1 MSDQSHRSVSAIS
14 YDKNRTCSISDNF
27 YRTIKSCTTLNVT
40 HAIKIV
46 RYCRTTMSYD
56 FYRSSDISFRVKTH
70 EVENRR
76 RFSMVPI
83 LGVENRRRFVIIG
96 PIRYHRANS
105 KQKVN
110 QLFTTIL
117 HYLHTNHLND
127 NNELKPMTTVS
138 VDHMF
143 TDLTVIL
150 LRSSDWRFPITLNMR
165 LMLALGTEL
174 TTHIGEVSADLGK
187 D

>member
-1 MSDQSHRSVSAIS
+1 
-14 YDKNRTCSISDNF
+14 
-27 YRTIKSCTTLNVT
+27 
-40 HAIKIV
+40 
-46 RYCRTTMSYD
+46 
-56 FYRSSDISFRVKTH
+56 
-70 EVENRR
+70 
-76 RFSMVPI
+76 MVPI

-150 LRSSDWRFPITLNMR
+150 LRSSD
-165 LMLALGTEL
+165 
-174 TTHIGEVSADLGK
+174 
-187 D
+187 